1 MKIKGKEGLVKQAFV
16 KPTDGFCFQPKQVT
30 LNILIEQVSS
40 FTLDVKKKEKKDR
53 VLCLLTVS
61 FKKILKHCTE
71 KHSVLM
77 YMWMTVQLTR
87 YIYVFLTDH
96 IFGFQAESCSY

>member
-1 MKIKGKEGLVKQAFV
+1 MKQAFV

-40 FTLDVKKKEKKDR
+40 FR
-53 VLCLLTVS
+53 VLCLMKVS

-71 KHSVLM
+71 KHVDDCSVNSVHCMFCLPITYLAFKLTAAVTNTASKQMLTSVLANI
-77 YMWMTVQLTR
+77 LT
-87 YIYVFLTDH
+87 I
-96 IFGFQAESCSY
+96 SCG

>member
-40 FTLDVKKKEKKDR
+40 FTLDR